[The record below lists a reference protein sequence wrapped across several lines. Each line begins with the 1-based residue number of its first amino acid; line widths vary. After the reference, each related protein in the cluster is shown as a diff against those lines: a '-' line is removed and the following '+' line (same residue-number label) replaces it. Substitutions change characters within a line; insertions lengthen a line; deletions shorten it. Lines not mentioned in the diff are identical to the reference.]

1 MHYAISHQSF
11 EFPFLSTTPRKK
23 VLKHSLICVKQG
35 VMLVRLG
42 KQEYAVEAGDDFWIP
57 FDCLCALTFFP
68 QTVIERVDFSVRLT
82 NAFPSKAGYVEHTNL
97 STALI
102 ERLSKDTKMKDA
114 VKDSML
120 DLVKHEVTNMQ
131 PLLLQTERSQQFTQ
145 WSPNDDADLPKDELL
160 VMTMR
165 EARKRLLSGT
175 SEDAMI
181 EELFD
186 GRDEEYHLLKQI
198 VFGSDSL
205 T

>member
-1 MHYAISHQSF
+1 
-11 EFPFLSTTPRKK
+11 
-23 VLKHSLICVKQG
+23 
-35 VMLVRLG
+35 
-42 KQEYAVEAGDDFWIP
+42 
-57 FDCLCALTFFP
+57 
-68 QTVIERVDFSVRLT
+68 
-82 NAFPSKAGYVEHTNL
+82 
-97 STALI
+97 
-102 ERLSKDTKMKDA
+102 MKDA

-131 PLLLQTERSQQFTQ
+131 PLLMQTERSQQFTQ
-145 WSPNDDADLPKDELL
+145 WSPNEDADLPKDELL

-198 VFGSDSL
+198 VFGRDSL